1 VRVKN
6 FISVA
11 SLILGAPFA
20 AAQLMDRPIPR
31 HLTGTTRTEAMQT
44 SDSTGIAIDATGLN
58 LVAATSVDRSLAR
71 LAFVRQPRMSAR
83 TPERLRFAVYSLEVT
98 MRSSVI

>member
-1 VRVKN
+1 MN
-6 FISVA
+6 
-11 SLILGAPFA
+11 
-20 AAQLMDRPIPR
+20 
-31 HLTGTTRTEAMQT
+31 T

-58 LVAATSVDRSLAR
+58 LVAATSQGHAHADWPLAR
-71 LAFVRQPRMSAR
+71 PARFDAATAQAAR